1 MLPSRFDASYL
12 LIALGLGAVLL
23 AQAWLIRRRPA
34 WPGGIVPAGY
44 VGLLAYLAATGRLA
58 QLVDWVFAALGLLAL
73 LVWWAGARRQRT
85 EETEDAAR

>member
-1 MLPSRFDASYL
+1 MLPSRFDATYL

-23 AQAWLIRRRPA
+23 VQAWLIRRRPA
-34 WPGGIVPAGY
+34 WPGGIVPVGY
-44 VGLLAYLAATGRLA
+44 LGLLAYLAATGRLA

-73 LVWWAGARRQRT
+73 LAWWAGARRQRV